1 MGLDVSVGGAA
12 AEDVAVSAAAL
23 DGSAGGAGGRPAV
36 PLRTAPETLQM
47 QMNCLNRA
55 MLYMPTQHDSER
67 PKQYFPRNPYPVNA
81 AFPMAPA
88 PIFETPAIFE
98 KLGPD
103 TLFFIFYYQQGTYQQ
118 VRRWSVACL
127 VCLCVVVGVHA

>member
-1 MGLDVSVGGAA
+1 MAGRQADSFMTSPLMTDTHHSCHVHLFLSHTGGK
-12 AEDVAVSAAAL
+12 
-23 DGSAGGAGGRPAV
+23 
-36 PLRTAPETLQM
+36 TAPETLQM
-47 QMNCLNRA
+47 QMNYLNRA
-55 MLYMPTQHDSER
+55 MLYIPTPHDAER

-81 AFPMAPA
+81 AFPSTPA

-118 VRRWSVACL
+118 VCMY
-127 VCLCVVVGVHA
+127 VCRYVLLYALR